1 MTQFIHVDP
10 ERCIG
15 CRTCEI
21 ACGQAHTG
29 NETSADSQFR
39 PRLRVLKLHSST
51 QPVMCHQ
58 CENAPCVAV
67 CPVQALVQEESS
79 VALYESLCIGCKNC
93 VMACPFG
100 AIDISLVPGK
110 HLQIVKC
117 DLCQQSGSD
126 PECVR
131 VCPTGA
137 LEKKDSETV
146 KQQASVRRRSAA
158 LQSVYSS
165 LK

>member
-1 MTQFIHVDP
+1 MTQFIHVKP
-10 ERCIG
+10 ECCIG

-21 ACGQAHTG
+21 ACDLAQGEHHSS
-29 NETSADSQFR
+29 NDRYFH
-39 PRLRVLKLHSST
+39 PRLQVIKFRSST

-67 CPVQALVQEESS
+67 CPVRALVQEQGC
-79 VALYESLCIGCKNC
+79 VAAHEALCIGCKNC

-100 AIDISLVPGK
+100 AIDISLTPEAK
-110 HLQIVKC
+110 IHIVKC
-117 DLCQQSGSD
+117 DLCQQREGG

-131 VCPTGA
+131 VCPTAA
-137 LEKKDSETV
+137 LEKTDSRAVE
-146 KQQASVRRRSAA
+146 QQASARRHAVA
-158 LQSVYSS
+158 LQSAFLS